1 MKLSIAKELKKQS
14 QVQIAF
20 LQDEIMEILYSLT
33 DDLIFHGGTAIWRCY
48 NGKRFSED
56 LDFYSISFDEILA
69 EFKKSVESHGL
80 TVQRIKDTGNLIS
93 YSIESNRAVVKVE
106 INHVSKVT
114 GNQISYELA
123 DGSHMEILSLT
134 ADQFINEKILAYSDR
149 RFIRDIYDIY
159 YISTNY
165 ELLDSTLKSLA
176 EFIADLEPPV
186 DEQVLKTL
194 VYAGIPPKFENMV
207 AEIKRHIR

>member
-1 MKLSIAKELKKQS
+1 M
-14 QVQIAF
+14 
-20 LQDEIMEILYSLT
+20 
-33 DDLIFHGGTAIWRCY
+33 
-48 NGKRFSED
+48 
-56 LDFYSISFDEILA
+56 
-69 EFKKSVESHGL
+69 

-106 INHVSKVT
+106 INNVSKVT

-123 DGSHMEILSLT
+123 DGSHMEILSLI

-165 ELLDSTLKSLA
+165 ELLDPTLKSLA

>member
-1 MKLSIAKELKKQS
+1 
-14 QVQIAF
+14 
-20 LQDEIMEILYSLT
+20 
-33 DDLIFHGGTAIWRCY
+33 
-48 NGKRFSED
+48 
-56 LDFYSISFDEILA
+56 
-69 EFKKSVESHGL
+69 
-80 TVQRIKDTGNLIS
+80 
-93 YSIESNRAVVKVE
+93 
-106 INHVSKVT
+106 
-114 GNQISYELA
+114 
-123 DGSHMEILSLT
+123 MEILSLT

-165 ELLDSTLKSLA
+165 ELLDPTLKSLA

-194 VYAGIPPKFENMV
+194 VYAGIPPKLENMV